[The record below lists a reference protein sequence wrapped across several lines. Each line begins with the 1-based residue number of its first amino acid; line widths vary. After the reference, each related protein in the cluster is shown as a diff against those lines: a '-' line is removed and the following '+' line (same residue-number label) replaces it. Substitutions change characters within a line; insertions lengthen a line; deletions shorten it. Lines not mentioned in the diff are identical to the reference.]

1 MDIRSA
7 CTLFA
12 MTLVAGTAQAQLI
25 QPVEQLRVVQT
36 VASVTDS
43 NGTQTDLLNELAPD
57 FGEFSQSFNSSINLP
72 GFEAT
77 AEASASQS
85 SQILSNAILAEATF
99 DADPDVSASGVSA
112 EASGSSYVS
121 VTFEIGVPVTY
132 SLTGELTQT
141 AGAAVATLLV
151 QTQSIEQFVSFDG
164 TVPVNGSGT
173 LLPGLYTLEL
183 QAAGIATSTPGSDG
197 ETSGGYSIQFVVT
210 SQVPSFCDGSD
221 GALASC
227 PCGNPGSPTTGCD
240 LSQST
245 GGVSLDLVAQETSPS
260 NSAEWF
266 GEGFP
271 PNGTPATVLIRSNSI
286 DPASPV
292 VFGDGLRCIGTPVVR
307 LSTAFAIGGTATHTA
322 GHGAPPGDYNYQLW
336 FRNTPTG
343 FCDPTAAFNL
353 SNGRTATW

>member
-210 SQVPSFCDGSD
+210 SQVPSFCDGSA
-221 GALASC
+221 GSSGISGSVSAL
-227 PCGNPGSPTTGCD
+227 
-240 LSQST
+240 
-245 GGVSLDLVAQETSPS
+245 
-260 NSAEWF
+260 
-266 GEGFP
+266 
-271 PNGTPATVLIRSNSI
+271 
-286 DPASPV
+286 PV
-292 VFGDGLRCIGTPVVR
+292 T
-307 LSTAFAIGGTATHTA
+307 
-322 GHGAPPGDYNYQLW
+322 
-336 FRNTPTG
+336 
-343 FCDPTAAFNL
+343 
-353 SNGRTATW
+353 